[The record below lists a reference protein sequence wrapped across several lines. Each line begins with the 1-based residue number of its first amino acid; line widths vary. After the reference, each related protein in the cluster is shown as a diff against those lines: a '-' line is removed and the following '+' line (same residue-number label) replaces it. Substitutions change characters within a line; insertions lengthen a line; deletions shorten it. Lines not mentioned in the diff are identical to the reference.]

1 MVIETGQWQWTW
13 RSGSDVR
20 HILQIRGGGLAGG
33 LDGTDAQNRDE
44 VSGLRRQEECDVIFV
59 FRLLLAAATRKS
71 YFSMNVCFCKFPICI
86 HLLRTD
92 NLQLFLWSSLRL
104 LWGDY
109 NQIELRAPCCTCD
122 TEAPRSSG
130 NCQKPPGGRGHIQGL
145 CQLWLGRPRPPPARR
160 TSSPPWSCSINAPG
174 HGRGASLLLGY
185 LWGGCPAVFL
195 TVVRK

>member
-71 YFSMNVCFCKFPICI
+71 YFSMNVCFCRFPICI

-109 NQIELRAPCCTCD
+109 NQIELRVRVVHVTLRLRGVQGIARSHQGAGATSRVSVSSDLDAHAHLQPGALPLHPEAALSMHLAMEEGPPCFWVISGVDVQLC
-122 TEAPRSSG
+122 SS
-130 NCQKPPGGRGHIQGL
+130 Q
-145 CQLWLGRPRPPPARR
+145 
-160 TSSPPWSCSINAPG
+160 
-174 HGRGASLLLGY
+174 
-185 LWGGCPAVFL
+185 
-195 TVVRK
+195 